1 MSYNDDEELKI
12 GEFEEG
18 VEDDD
23 LDLGN
28 GLDDPLLED
37 DLLAEDDDEL
47 AEDFAGLDG
56 STE

>member
-23 LDLGN
+23 LELGN
-28 GLDDPLLED
+28 GLDEPLLDD
-37 DLLAEDDDEL
+37 DLLAEDDEL
-47 AEDFAGLDG
+47 ADEFAGLDG
-56 STE
+56 SSE